1 VNGLEH
7 ELRALAPSIDWPEAP
22 DVRPAVAAQIAER
35 RMRRRLA
42 GRLALVVAVAVLALV
57 AATLAVPQART
68 AIFDWLGIGGARI
81 GHIDELPVLAP
92 VVPLD
97 VLGEPVTLGEARADA
112 GFAFAAPPEGEPAPG
127 EIRVAA
133 GQRVSYVWRDD
144 KGVRAVVT
152 QVPAGLGEEA
162 VIQKLL
168 PPQTT
173 VEELEIDGY
182 RAVWLEGG
190 PHAVFLAGPDDTL
203 REDRGWL
210 AGNTL
215 LVDRD
220 GVTIRVEGA
229 LDRERAVEL
238 VRKVRG

>member
-1 VNGLEH
+1 MSGLEH
-7 ELRALAPSIDWPEAP
+7 ELRALAPSIEWPAAP
-22 DVRPAVAAQIAER
+22 DVRSAVAAQIAEP
-35 RMRRRLA
+35 RMRRRPA
-42 GRLALVVAVAVLALV
+42 GRLGLVLAVAVLALV

-97 VLGEPVTLGEARADA
+97 ALGAPVTLGEARADA
-112 GFAFAAPPEGEPAPG
+112 GFAFVAPPEGEPAPD

-144 KGVRAVVT
+144 NGVRAVVT

-173 VEELEIDGY
+173 VEELEIDGH

-190 PHAVFLAGPDDTL
+190 PHAVFLAGPDDTF

-229 LDRERAVEL
+229 LDRERAVEV
-238 VRKVRG
+238 VRKMRR